1 MKKKGSV
8 LIDVALI
15 LLAVMVA
22 VAVGT
27 RYPLGAGGYVITGL
41 FAYVT
46 VSTLYH
52 IVTFSPH
59 VPKPRFSHHASVL
72 DWGVWWW

>member
-1 MKKKGSV
+1 MKRKGSV
-8 LIDVALI
+8 LIDVALL
-15 LLAVMVA
+15 LLAVMITT
-22 VAVGT
+22 AVGT
-27 RYPLGAGGYVITGL
+27 RYPLGAGGYVIVGF

-52 IVTFSPH
+52 VATFYPH
-59 VPKPRFSHHASVL
+59 VQKPRFSNHASIL